1 MPLFENKN
9 KLLPNLRWSFPNNAT
24 HGIIRAVIDF
34 TKGPK
39 PFNVRVYY
47 ATTLDNKRRDFR
59 LVIGDPNNPGGGI
72 LHPVI
77 WLNSESAVTRNE
89 TSTYGRYEVAF
100 KRPAPAAGWVGF
112 FLQFSFAGVEYST
125 NVITTETNIIPE
137 TYPFEDCT
145 GDSCFGTL
153 V

>member
-1 MPLFENKN
+1 MK
-9 KLLPNLRWSFPNNAT
+9 WSFPNNST
-24 HGIIRAVIDF
+24 HGVIRAQIDF
-34 TKGPK
+34 TSSPK

-47 ATTLDNKRRDFR
+47 ANTLDAKRRDFR
-59 LVIGDPNNPGGGI
+59 LVIADPNHPGGSPI

-77 WLNSESAVTRNE
+77 WLNSEKLVTRNE
-89 TSTYGRYEVAF
+89 TNTAGTYEVAF
-100 KRPAPAAGWVGF
+100 RRPAPNAGWFGF

-137 TYPFEDCT
+137 TYPFADCT
-145 GDSCFGTL
+145 ADSCYGTL